1 MEEFDPD
8 PGSVVISE
16 PGSVSPD
23 TPLSVAFP
31 PETADEEPSAGFD
44 PLPQEQ
50 SDNSRNAAI
59 NADKIFLDIIFLLLF
74 LLVRHGFKNRLL

>member
-1 MEEFDPD
+1 MEEFDSN

-31 PETADEEPSAGFD
+31 PETADEESSAGFD
-44 PLPQEQ
+44 PPPAGTE
-50 SDNSRNAAI
+50 
-59 NADKIFLDIIFLLLF
+59 
-74 LLVRHGFKNRLL
+74 